1 MTKAEKRKRLAEVVD
16 GLKAVYPDAACSLE
30 YEGDAWRL
38 LVMGRLSAQ
47 CTDARV
53 NIVCRELFEK
63 YPTAEALAKADV
75 TDVERIIT
83 PCGLY
88 RMKARSIIDASEML
102 VRDFGGALPDTM
114 DALLTLPG
122 VGRKIANMLLGD
134 IYGKPAVVCDTHCMR
149 ICARL
154 GFYPE
159 GLRDPVK
166 IEKILLDLIDPAEG
180 SDFCHRLVLFGRDIC
195 MARGPLCSECPI
207 AELCEKRRK
216 EVVNR

>member
-1 MTKAEKRKRLAEVVD
+1 MTKAEKRKRLALVVD
-16 GLKAVYPDAACSLE
+16 ALKGIYPDAACSLE

-53 NIVCRELFEK
+53 NIVCRELFKK
-63 YPTAEALAKADV
+63 YPTAEALAAADLS
-75 TDVERIIT
+75 DVEGIIT

-102 VRDFGGALPDTM
+102 VRNFGGTLPDTM

-134 IYGKPAVVCDTHCMR
+134 IFGKPAIVCDTHCMR

-166 IEKILLDLIDPAEG
+166 IEKILFDLIDPDEG

-195 MARGPLCSECPI
+195 TARGPLCSACPLS
-207 AELCEKRRK
+207 ELCEKRRK
-216 EVVNR
+216 EVGKK

>member
-1 MTKAEKRKRLAEVVD
+1 MTKAEKRRRLAEVVE

-63 YPTAEALAKADV
+63 YPTAEALATADI

-102 VRDFGGALPDTM
+102 VRDFGGTLPDTM

-216 EVVNR
+216 EVGKR